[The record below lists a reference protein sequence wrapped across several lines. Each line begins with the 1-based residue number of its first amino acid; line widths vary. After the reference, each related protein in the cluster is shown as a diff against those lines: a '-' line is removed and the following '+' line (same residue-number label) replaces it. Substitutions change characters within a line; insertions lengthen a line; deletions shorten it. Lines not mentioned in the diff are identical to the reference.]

1 MGRSF
6 PGSLWEQEVWWDL
19 LAPLLD
25 PTSRTFWPGLLVAV
39 LLGAWVV
46 RHHRHKEGPRDR
58 REGWVRAIFAP
69 HLWTHRSS
77 KLDLQLLLARQLLK
91 SLHLWPV
98 LAGSKWLA
106 DRMVFWLDDVAAPP
120 ELAWSPAMVAIT
132 YSVLFFVAWDVSR
145 YVLHRL
151 MHEVPALW
159 ELHQVHH
166 SAEVLTPLT
175 FHRVHPLESMLYQ
188 IRGVLVT
195 GLVAGGFFWCFR
207 YDGVGWTLLG
217 VHAVGLVCN
226 VATGNLRHS
235 HLWLRFPERI
245 ERWIVSPAQHQL
257 HHSVDPAHYGCNYG
271 TWVAVWDRLAG
282 SLVTAGEEPPE
293 TFGLHEGTRNHGD
306 HLIAAWFQPVS
317 ASLRKLVPFATILA
331 LFALPVEAR
340 GQEDDPEEAT
350 PESTENATTYELIVV
365 SERGI
370 PKVVGSAHVVDEEE
384 LERHEY
390 DDIHRIVATVPGVY
404 VREED
409 AFGLRPNIGI
419 RGANSDRSAKI
430 TLMEDGVLLAPAP
443 YAAPAAYYFP
453 MSTRMVGV
461 EVFKGPSS
469 IQYGPHT
476 VGGSLN
482 LVTRPVP
489 TEASGSF
496 DVSTGLRETLKMHG
510 WGGFGDARAGVLL
523 EAAHLGSGG
532 FKELDNGGPTGFNR
546 SEGMFKA
553 RLSGPT
559 GNTLDQS
566 LELKL
571 GFARELS
578 HETYLG
584 LSMSDIEATPYRRY
598 ASSSEGLMAWRRTQ
612 AELAWPISFGDQV
625 SVRTVAYHH
634 WMSRAWTKINRFSGG
649 PDLHDLLQAEPGGQA
664 AIFLAILRG
673 EEDSVSQ
680 DQNLMI
686 GTNDRSFHAMGAQ
699 SRGRWKVQGGQ
710 WNNQLEAGLRY
721 HVDQVVRLHTED
733 PYQMKNGRLKATDEA
748 TLTNLDRLTHAHA
761 LAAHV
766 HNNVQTGA
774 LQVHTGARMESIR
787 TFYADGDDDLSTPI
801 ERTQILP
808 GVGALVSVTS
818 WWDVFAGSHQGFS
831 PVAPAQ
837 AEEVQPE
844 LSWNH
849 EFGVRVGEADR
860 RVEIAAFL
868 NDYQNLT
875 GQCSLSGG
883 CTGDQIDQQ
892 YNGGEVEVYGVESF
906 AHHTWS
912 LPRDVRIPITASWT
926 WTRSSF
932 QTAFLSGFSQF
943 GSVQIGDVLPYVPEH
958 QGALQAGVHHRKFE
972 LNLSGHGRSEMLD
985 VAGARDVEGPE
996 VIPALWLLDAAAT
1009 YRFSDALSLYL
1020 TGTNLTGERKLV
1032 SWRPAGARPTAPTQ
1046 VMIGIKG
1053 SVGR

>member
-1 MGRSF
+1 MGPSF
-6 PGSLWEQEVWWDL
+6 PGSHWQQEVWWDL
-19 LAPLLD
+19 LTPLLD

-39 LLGAWVV
+39 FLGAWVV
-46 RHHRHKEGPRDR
+46 RHHRRNEKPRDR
-58 REGWVRAIFAP
+58 TESWFRAIFAP
-69 HLWTHRSS
+69 QLWAHRSS

-120 ELAWSPAMVAIT
+120 ELAWSPTAVAIA

-151 MHEVPALW
+151 MHEVPTLW

-175 FHRVHPLESMLYQ
+175 FHRVHPVESMLYQ

-235 HLWLRFPERI
+235 HLWLRFPERV
-245 ERWIVSPAQHQL
+245 ERWFVSPAQHQL

-271 TWVAVWDRLAG
+271 TWLAVWDRLSG
-282 SLVTAGEEPPE
+282 SLVIAGEEPPE

-306 HLIAAWFQPVS
+306 HLLAAWFQPLG
-317 ASLRKLVPFATILA
+317 ASLRKLVPFAATLA
-331 LFALPVEAR
+331 LCSFPVEAQ
-340 GQEDDPEEAT
+340 GQEDEPEDAT
-350 PESTENATTYELIVV
+350 AESAEKDTTYELIVV

-390 DDIHRIVATVPGVY
+390 DDIHRVVATVPGVY
-404 VREED
+404 VRDED
-409 AFGLRPNIGI
+409 GFGLRPNIGI

-461 EVFKGPSS
+461 EVFKGPAS

-476 VGGSLN
+476 VGGALN

-489 TEASGSF
+489 TKNSGSF

-510 WGGFGDARAGVLL
+510 WGGFGDARGGVLF
-523 EAAHLGSGG
+523 EAVHLGSGG

-559 GNTLDQS
+559 GDTLTQS

-571 GFARELS
+571 GVARELS

-584 LSMSDIEATPYRRY
+584 LSASDMEATPYRRY
-598 ASSSEGLMAWRRTQ
+598 AASSEGLMAWQRTQ
-612 AELAWPISFGDQV
+612 AELAWPISFGEQV

-686 GTNDRSFHAMGAQ
+686 GTNDRRFHAMGAQ
-699 SRGRWKVQGGQ
+699 SRGRWKTQGER

-721 HVDQVVRLHTED
+721 HVDQVMRLHTED
-733 PYQMKNGRLKATDEA
+733 PYQMKNGRLKATDEE
-748 TLTNLDRLTHAHA
+748 TLTNLDRQTQANA

-766 HNNVQTGA
+766 HNNVQTGII
-774 LQVHTGARMESIR
+774 QVHTGARVESIR
-787 TFYADGDDDLSTPI
+787 TFYADGDDDVSTPI
-801 ERTQILP
+801 ERTKFLP

-837 AEEVQPE
+837 PEEVQPE

-849 EFGVRVGEADR
+849 ELGVRIGEPER
-860 RVEIAAFL
+860 RVEVAGFF

-912 LPRDVRIPITASWT
+912 LPREISIPITVSWT
-926 WTRSSF
+926 WTESAF

-943 GSVQIGDVLPYVPEH
+943 GSVQIGDRLPYVPEH
-958 QGALQAGVHHRKFE
+958 QGAIQAGVQHRKFE
-972 LNLSGHGRSEMLD
+972 AHLSGHGRSEMFD
-985 VAGARDVEGPE
+985 VAAAPDLEGPE

-1009 YRFSDALSLYL
+1009 YRFSDTLSLYL

-1046 VMIGIKG
+1046 VMIGVKG